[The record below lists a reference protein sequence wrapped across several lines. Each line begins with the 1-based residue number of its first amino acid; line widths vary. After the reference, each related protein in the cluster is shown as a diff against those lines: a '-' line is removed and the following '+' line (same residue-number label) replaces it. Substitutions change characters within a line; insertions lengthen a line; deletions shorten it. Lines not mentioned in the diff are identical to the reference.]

1 VDCGEVLR
9 EESEESED
17 SKDSAENIFCFR
29 TEERLFL

>member
-1 VDCGEVLR
+1 MDCGEVLR